1 MRLFH
6 PVLVTA
12 ALAGCATPATPP
24 APAPTTIGPDTI
36 TVWVTDAQDTLTL
49 HADSLAHLLNAVALR
64 WAVADT
70 ADVSVLAARGIL
82 PLVAHG
88 PFRFA
93 AGVPTDSVT
102 LHTLP
107 SGWLYALVSDSMV
120 PVAALSDSTA
130 AAAIRDDLARFA
142 VTADVAPSIT
152 TPPLAIRCDSAIARA
167 RETRPRIAYLAADTI
182 ARQIAERLAAL
193 AGMAAAPLADR
204 EFDWAL
210 SDGREAGMVLAL
222 PLMNEEQSPAV
233 FCDARI
239 TPLVEA
245 HATLIMRIRP

>member
-1 MRLFH
+1 MRPFR
-6 PVLVTA
+6 PVLVATV
-12 ALAGCATPATPP
+12 LAGCAAQAAPP
-24 APAPTTIGPDTI
+24 APAPVTIGPDTI

-49 HADSLAHLLNAVALR
+49 HADSLAHLLNVN
-64 WAVADT
+64 
-70 ADVSVLAARGIL
+70 VLAARGIL

-93 AGVPTDSVT
+93 AGIPTDSVT

-107 SGWLYALVSDSMV
+107 SDWLYALVSDSLV
-120 PVAALSDSTA
+120 PVRALSDSTA

-142 VTADVAPSIT
+142 VTADVTPSIT
-152 TPPLAIRCDSAIARA
+152 TPPLATRCDSSIARA
-167 RETRPRIAYLAADTI
+167 REMRPRIAYLAADTI
-182 ARQIAERLAAL
+182 ARQIAERLGAL
-193 AGMAAAPLADR
+193 AGLAAVPLADR
-204 EFDWAL
+204 EFNWAL
-210 SDGREAGMVLAL
+210 SDGREEGMVLAL
-222 PLMNEEQSPAV
+222 PLMHEEQSPAV